1 MIGVVAGNRRRSGA
15 GGGGF
20 TTIAALFASGEKGA
34 YYDFTD
40 KSRLAVNAD
49 GSGGSPANGGTAK
62 WAADQSPNANHLRN
76 TVASV
81 AVGATGVTTSGSNY
95 GLFNMSGFGNWP
107 LIPQPFEIVVALE
120 QIAYA
125 GDNARIIGDQDTSWS
140 LLQGSSSGD
149 ARFLGINYGLQK
161 SLGIGAE
168 VTLDILTNGASSAI
182 GLNGGAMA
190 AETGSGSAGLNA
202 LCLGSTA
209 GGNSAAQVRFKR
221 LLVIG
226 RALTPSERAG
236 VLAWVSA

>member
-1 MIGVVAGNRRRSGA
+1 MAGNRRRLGV

-20 TTIAALFASGEKGA
+20 TTVAALFASGEKGA
-34 YYDFTD
+34 FYDFTD
-40 KSRLAVNAD
+40 KGKLAVNAD
-49 GSGGSPANGGTAK
+49 GSGGSPANGGTAR
-62 WAADQSPNANHLRN
+62 WAVDQSPNANHLRN

-81 AVGATGVTTSGSNY
+81 AVGATWITTSGSNY

-107 LIPQPFEIVVALE
+107 SLPQPFEIVVALE

-168 VTLDILTNGASSAI
+168 VTLDILTNGATSAI
-182 GLNGGAMA
+182 GLNGAAMT

-202 LCLGSTA
+202 LCLGSSA
-209 GGNSAAQVRFKR
+209 GGNAAAPIRFKR

-226 RALTPSERAG
+226 RALTTAERAG
-236 VLAWVSA
+236 VLAWVGA